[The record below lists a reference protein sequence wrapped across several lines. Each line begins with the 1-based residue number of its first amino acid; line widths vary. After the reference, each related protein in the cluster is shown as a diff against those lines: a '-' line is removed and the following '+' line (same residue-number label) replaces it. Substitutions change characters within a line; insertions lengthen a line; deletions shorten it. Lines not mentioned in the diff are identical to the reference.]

1 MDLQRELEII
11 ELIKK
16 EVKPALGCTEPIAV
30 SLAVAR
36 SCEAL
41 KEIGAEVG
49 NVVVEVSANILKN
62 GMGVGIPGTGMVG
75 LHIAAALAVTC
86 GRSSYGLEVLKDLTP
101 EAIDAAKAMVDAG
114 AIKVVL
120 ADTQLKLYIKA
131 TAYSGLPAG
140 AAGDAGAASAAGAAG
155 AQNCL
160 IEPAHY
166 AMTEIANNHDSIISV
181 VRDGVSLLDHSHINP
196 LNCAG
201 SACTAVGGEV
211 APVEK
216 TTLDYKLSVK
226 EILQFAQEASFE
238 NIEFILDSVKLNK
251 ALADA
256 GLSNDYGLKVGKT
269 ILASEHT
276 SVFGSSIMTYAMA
289 ATAAASDARM
299 AGCTLPAMSNS
310 GSGNQGITV
319 TMPVIAVAEKM
330 NVSQEKLARALVLSH
345 LIAIHI
351 KGYLGK
357 LSALCGCVIAS
368 TGSSCGI
375 VYLHDGGY
383 DQVCSAIKNMVG
395 NITGMVCDGAKVG
408 CALKVASGV
417 SSSIQ
422 AAVLALDGICI
433 SSNDGIIEDCI
444 EKTICNLGRI
454 GAEGMQTT
462 DKMILDIMVC
472 K

>member
-1 MDLQRELEII
+1 MTLQRELEII
-11 ELIKK
+11 ELIQK

-41 KEIGAEVG
+41 RQVGAEVSHL
-49 NVVVEVSANILKN
+49 VVEVSANILKN
-62 GMGVGIPGTGMVG
+62 GMGVGIPGTGMIG
-75 LHIAAALAVTC
+75 LHIASALAVTC
-86 GRSSYGLEVLKDLTP
+86 GKSCYGLEVLKDLS
-101 EAIDAAKAMVDAG
+101 DASIAQAKAMVDAG
-114 AIKVVL
+114 KVKITL
-120 ADTQLKLYIKA
+120 AETPLKLYIKA
-131 TAYSGLPAG
+131 WAYGVAG
-140 AAGDAGAASAAGAAG
+140 GVEHAAA
-155 AQNCL
+155 
-160 IEPAHY
+160 
-166 AMTEIANNHDSIISV
+166 TEIKNNHDSIVSV
-181 VRDGVSLLDHSHINP
+181 ELDGVSVLENSHIGID
-196 LNCAG
+196 CAG
-201 SACTAVGGEV
+201 SACTSAAGSEEAP
-211 APVEK
+211 APVAEK

-238 NIEFILDSVKLNK
+238 NIKFILDSVKLNK
-251 ALADA
+251 ALAEA
-256 GLSNDYGLKVGKT
+256 GLKDDYGLKVGKT
-269 ILASEHT
+269 ILAREH
-276 SVFGSSIMTYAMA
+276 SAVFGNSVMTYSMA

-330 NVSQEKLARALVLSH
+330 GVDEEKLARALVLSH
-345 LIAIHI
+345 LVAIHI

-375 VYLHDGGY
+375 VYLNGGTY
-383 DQVCSAIKNMVG
+383 EQVCSAIKNMIG

-422 AAVLALDGICI
+422 AAVLALDNICI

-462 DKMILDIMVC
+462 DRMILDIMVC

>member
-41 KEIGAEVG
+41 REIGAEVG
-49 NVVVEVSANILKN
+49 SVLVEVSANILKN

-75 LHIAAALAVTC
+75 LHIASALAVTC
-86 GRSSYGLEVLKDLTP
+86 GRSEYGLEVLKELSD
-101 EAIDAAKAMVDAG
+101 EAIASAKEMVDAG
-114 AIKVVL
+114 RVKVVL
-120 ADTQLKLYIKA
+120 AETPLKLYIKA
-131 TAYSGLPAG
+131 WAYSGCAD
-140 AAGDAGAASAAGAAG
+140 AAMAD
-155 AQNCL
+155 
-160 IEPAHY
+160 PAHF
-166 AMTEIANNHDSIISV
+166 AATEIANNHDSIISV
-181 VRDGVSLLDHSHINP
+181 VRDGISLLDHSHINP

-226 EILQFAQEASFE
+226 EIFQFAQEASFE
-238 NIEFILDSVKLNK
+238 NIGFILDSVKLNK
-251 ALADA
+251 ALAEA
-256 GLSNDYGLKVGKT
+256 GLREDYGLKVGKT
-269 ILASEHT
+269 ILAREH
-276 SVFGSSIMTYAMA
+276 SAVFGDSVMTYAMA

-330 NVSQEKLARALVLSH
+330 GVSEEKLARALVMSH
-345 LIAIHI
+345 LVAIHI

-375 VYLHDGGY
+375 VYLKGGNY
-383 DQVCSAIKNMVG
+383 EQVCSAIKNMIG

-422 AAVLALDGICI
+422 AAVLALDNICI